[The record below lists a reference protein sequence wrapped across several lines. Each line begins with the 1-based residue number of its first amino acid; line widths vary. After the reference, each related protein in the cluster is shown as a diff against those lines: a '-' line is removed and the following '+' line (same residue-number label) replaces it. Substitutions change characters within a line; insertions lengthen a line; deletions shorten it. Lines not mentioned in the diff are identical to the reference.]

1 MNIKRLSEI
10 HGLTVEEFSGI
21 LDVFIDTAKIDID
34 KIRAAVKAEDGF
46 SAGKAA
52 HSLKGAAGNLGFTKL
67 SEMAR
72 AVEIDAENNQLEK
85 IKSALP
91 LLADELEYITNQ
103 LKAAL

>member
-1 MNIKRLSEI
+1 MNIKKLSEI

-21 LDVFIDTAKIDID
+21 LDVFIDTAKIDIE
-34 KIRAAVKAEDGF
+34 KIRSAVHSGDLL

-72 AVEIDAENNQLEK
+72 AVEIDAENNHLEK

-91 LLADELEYITNQ
+91 LLAEELDYISSQVNTGV
-103 LKAAL
+103 

>member
-1 MNIKRLSEI
+1 MNIKKLSDI

-21 LDVFIDTAKIDID
+21 LDVFIDTAKIDIE
-34 KIRAAVKAEDGF
+34 KIGAAVQSEDGF

-72 AVEIDAENNQLEK
+72 AVEIDAENNHLAK

-91 LLADELEYITNQ
+91 LLAEELENITTQ
-103 LKAAL
+103 LKAGL